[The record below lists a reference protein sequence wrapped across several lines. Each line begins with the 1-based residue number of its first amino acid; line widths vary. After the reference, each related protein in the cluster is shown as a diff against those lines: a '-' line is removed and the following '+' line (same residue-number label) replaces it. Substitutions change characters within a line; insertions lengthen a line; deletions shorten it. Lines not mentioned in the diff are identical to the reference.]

1 MRIEN
6 ISKSN
11 QFIIGGTGTNKFKNE
26 FILNCA
32 AAGIKVNAPYFKG
45 EYTGDRV
52 SFPVELTRLTN
63 ELQMIDP
70 KVIHIDLQ
78 EIEGKVCEVIRLGI
92 CEKDAHMAEQ
102 LINGQTTMIKWVK
115 CRHI

>member
-6 ISKSN
+6 ISKSE
-11 QFIIGGTGTNKFKNE
+11 QLIIGGTGTHKLQND

-45 EYTGDRV
+45 EYTGDRL
-52 SFPVELTRLTN
+52 SFPDELTRLSK
-63 ELQMIDP
+63 ELQTIDP

-92 CEKDAHMAEQ
+92 YETDAHKVEELLNGQ
-102 LINGQTTMIKWVK
+102 GTLINWIK
-115 CRHI
+115 CRYI